1 MQGKRVERRM
11 ATTISPI
18 LNVNDIQKS
27 IKFYKALGF
36 KMGKPWKSKGVLVY
50 TDATF
55 RGAEI
60 GLANIHSNPDADFQ
74 KWVATPLGAGVMLN
88 FSTTGINAIHAA
100 AVKAGA
106 TIESPPMDVDY
117 GRMFTLN
124 DPDGYTLTFGQPPT
138 KKAAKKAAKKPKK
151 AAKKTAKK
159 AK

>member
-1 MQGKRVERRM
+1 M
-11 ATTISPI
+11 AATISPI
-18 LNVNDIQKS
+18 INVTDIQQS

-36 KMGKPWKSKGVLVY
+36 KIGKPWKTKGIIGYVE
-50 TDATF
+50 ASF

-60 GLANIHSNPDADFQ
+60 GLANVKMNEDPDFT
-74 KWVATPLGAGVMLN
+74 KWVSTPLGAGVMLN

-106 TIESPPMDVDY
+106 KIESPPMDVDY

-124 DPDGYTLTFGQPPT
+124 DPDGYVVTFGEPPS
-138 KKAAKKAAKKPKK
+138 KKAAKPKK
-151 AAKKTAKK
+151 AAKKSAKAKGKK